1 MTYTWKVVACI
12 AMGILIIIFP
22 KYMRKYIIGEKPVD
36 KFVII
41 SNRVIGVFIVLM
53 GIWELFRIYL

>member
-1 MTYTWKVVACI
+1 MNYTWKVVACI
-12 AMGILIIIFP
+12 VMGVLIIIFP
-22 KYMRKYIIGEKPVD
+22 KYIRKYVIGGKPVD

-41 SNRVIGVFIVLM
+41 SNIVIGVFIVLM